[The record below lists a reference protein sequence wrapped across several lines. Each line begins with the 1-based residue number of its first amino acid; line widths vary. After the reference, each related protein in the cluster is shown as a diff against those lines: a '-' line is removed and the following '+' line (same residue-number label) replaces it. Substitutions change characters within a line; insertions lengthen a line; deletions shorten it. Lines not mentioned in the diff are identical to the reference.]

1 MIDNVYPW
9 IDIHLHCRDEK
20 LSYKGSTIKSTAE
33 LSAKYGGIAFVDMPN
48 NNPPTISLTNVIRRF
63 GIAADADCIER
74 YYLNMG
80 LTKDPKQIE
89 SAARA
94 AKAIP
99 KLNAL
104 KFFTTGREDDVLAIK
119 KEADQNT
126 VYSTLKEC
134 KYDGVV
140 IVHCEDEAMFNMGK
154 FKPEEP
160 WTWNDQRPPAA
171 EEHAVYKQ
179 IKLSE
184 ENGFGWHLHFPHV
197 SSPGTFDIIEDAYER
212 GLSVSGEVT
221 PHHLLRS
228 TDYMTGPDGLMLK
241 TNPPVRKQKVIDELW
256 EKLRNT
262 KVPFTI
268 GSDNAPHT
276 DEEKMNPP
284 YASGHQS
291 IPLYPE
297 LLQQMRKRG
306 FSENYIIKLANGNAR
321 EIFPKIKA

>member
-1 MIDNVYPW
+1 MIDRVYPW
-9 IDIHLHCRDEK
+9 IDTHLHCRDQK
-20 LSYKGSTIKSTAE
+20 LKYKATIKSTAE

-48 NNPPTISLTNVIRRF
+48 NNPVTTSLNEVLQRF
-63 GIAADADCIER
+63 RIAIDAGCIER
-74 YYLNMG
+74 YNLNMG
-80 LTKDPKQIE
+80 LTKDPEQIKTAA
-89 SAARA
+89 SAAKR
-94 AKAIP
+94 IP
-99 KLNAL
+99 KVNAL
-104 KFFTTGREDDVLAIK
+104 KFFTAGKEDDVLAIK
-119 KEADQNT
+119 KEVDQNT

-154 FKPEEP
+154 FDPERP

-171 EEHAVYKQ
+171 EEHAAYKQ

-184 ENGFGWHLHFPHV
+184 ENGFLWHLHFPHV
-197 SSPGTFDIIEDAYER
+197 SSPGTFDIIEDAHER
-212 GLSVSGEVT
+212 GLRVSGEVT

-228 TDYMTGPDGLMLK
+228 TDYMTGPEGLVLK
-241 TNPPVRKQKVIDELW
+241 TNPPVRPQKVVDELW

-268 GSDNAPHT
+268 GSDNAQHT

-297 LLQQMRKRG
+297 LLQQMRRRE
-306 FSENYIIKLANGNAR
+306 FSEKYIIRLANGNAR
-321 EIFPKIKA
+321 EIFPKIKV